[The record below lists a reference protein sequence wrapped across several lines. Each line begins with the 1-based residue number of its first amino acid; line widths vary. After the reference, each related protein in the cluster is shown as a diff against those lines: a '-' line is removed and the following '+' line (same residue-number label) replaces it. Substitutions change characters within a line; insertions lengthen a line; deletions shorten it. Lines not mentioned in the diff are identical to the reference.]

1 MSDPTPASS
10 PFAPTRWSVVAR
22 ARGADDEQARA
33 ALDELFRAYRFPL
46 YAYLRRRGM
55 DGHDADDALQ
65 GLFARLVEQREHWR
79 VDPAKGRF
87 RAWLLG
93 ALQHHVNDRGDRE
106 RAAKRGGGR
115 TASLDAHASR
125 YAVEARADEDPE
137 RLFERLWSL
146 EVARAALE
154 RLEKS
159 EIAAGR
165 GGAWRVLGRCVARA
179 SEAGEYESAARELG
193 KSETALKVAV
203 HRLRERYREALEDE
217 VRDTLSDGSPESV
230 RAELAALL
238 AAVAR

>member
-1 MSDPTPASS
+1 MHES
-10 PFAPTRWSVVAR
+10 PRSEFAPTRWSVVER
-22 ARGADDEQARA
+22 ARGADDAAAREALEQ
-33 ALDELFRAYRFPL
+33 LIRAYSFPL
-46 YAYLRRRGM
+46 HAYLRRRGL
-55 DGHDADDALQ
+55 DAHDADDALQ
-65 GLFARLVEQREHWR
+65 GLFTRLVEQRERWR

-93 ALQHHVNDRGDRE
+93 ALKHHVNELGDRE

-115 TASLDAHASR
+115 MRSLDQHESR
-125 YAVEARADEDPE
+125 YEAEARTDEDPE

-165 GGAWRVLGRCVARA
+165 ATAWRVLGRFVARA
-179 SEAGEYESAARELG
+179 SEAGEYEAAARELE

-238 AAVAR
+238 ASLGTRG